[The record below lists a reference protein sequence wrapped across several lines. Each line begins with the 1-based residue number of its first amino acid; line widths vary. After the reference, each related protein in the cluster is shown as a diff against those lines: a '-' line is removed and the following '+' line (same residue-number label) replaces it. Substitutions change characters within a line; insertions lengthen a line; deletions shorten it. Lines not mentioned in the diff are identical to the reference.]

1 MVGGPE
7 NYVSSITVLHNTT
20 YLQAAASQPDPNN
33 GRLPQREITLVGS
46 LPAFFQTH
54 PHDKF

>member
-46 LPAFFQTH
+46 LPAFFQT
-54 PHDKF
+54 PP